1 MGNGTKLA
9 VLATAIVLASSC
21 SSGTAPATG
30 PVKAAGTGS
39 SPLLMPADGGD
50 GDSWHDTAGAEYRL
64 GLVNTPEYNEC
75 YGSEAT
81 AKRKELTAHG
91 FRADVY
97 THDVYGRGVS
107 IVTTANGVNVNV
119 YLARYGFANDKYLS
133 QFRHENPKLA
143 SQLDTAFAKAR
154 AERLGLWSACSGT
167 HGAAAPLA
175 PAPVA
180 PAPVAPATTYEV
192 TACHPDYVTCIPVRG
207 DGSGHG
213 RANDL
218 NCGSIRKPVRLRH
231 IEVDPYQLDAD
242 GDGIGCQS

>member
-1 MGNGTKLA
+1 MGHCTRLA

-21 SSGTAPATG
+21 TSGTGPATG
-30 PVKAAGTGS
+30 PVQGAATRAS
-39 SPLLMPADGGD
+39 SPLLMPAGGGD

-75 YGSEAT
+75 YGSQAT

-107 IVTTANGVNVNV
+107 LVTTADGVNVNV
-119 YLARYGFANDKYLS
+119 YLARYGFANDKYLA

-167 HGAAAPLA
+167 HGAAAA
-175 PAPVA
+175 VA
-180 PAPVAPATTYEV
+180 PAAPAV
-192 TACHPDYVTCIPVRG
+192 GQAVVSQA
-207 DGSGHG
+207 GSF
-213 RANDL
+213 
-218 NCGSIRKPVRLRH
+218 GSP
-231 IEVDPYQLDAD
+231 
-242 GDGIGCQS
+242 GS

>member
-1 MGNGTKLA
+1 MGNWTRLA
-9 VLATAIVLASSC
+9 LMATAIVLASSC
-21 SSGTAPATG
+21 TSGTGPATE
-30 PVKAAGTGS
+30 PATAAATGGS
-39 SPLLMPADGGD
+39 SPLLMPAGGGD

-107 IVTTANGVNVNV
+107 LVTTANGVNVNL

-133 QFRHENPKLA
+133 QFRHENPRLA

-154 AERLGLWSACSGT
+154 AERRGLWSACSGT
-167 HGAAAPLA
+167 D
-175 PAPVA
+175 VA
-180 PAPVAPATTYEV
+180 PAQLASAAPAPATTYV
-192 TACHPDYVTCIPVRG
+192 ITACHPDYVTCIRVQG
-207 DGSGHG
+207 NGSGHG

-218 NCGSIRKPVRLRH
+218 DCGSVGIRRTVTLRH
-231 IEVDPYQLDAD
+231 TGVDPYQLDAD
-242 GDGIGCQS
+242 GDGIGCQSD

>member
-1 MGNGTKLA
+1 MGNWTRLA
-9 VLATAIVLASSC
+9 VLATAIMLSSSC
-21 SSGTAPATG
+21 TSGTAPATG

-39 SPLLMPADGGD
+39 SPLLRPAGGGD

-64 GLVNTPEYNEC
+64 GLVNTPEYDEC
-75 YGSEAT
+75 YGSQAT

-107 IVTTANGVNVNV
+107 VVTTANGVNINV

-133 QFRHENPKLA
+133 QFRHENPELA

-154 AERLGLWSACSGT
+154 AERRGLWSACSGT

-180 PAPVAPATTYEV
+180 PATTNEV
-192 TACHPDYVTCIPVRG
+192 RACHPEYVTCIPVQG

-218 NCGSIRKPVRLRH
+218 NCGSIQKPVRLRQ
-231 IEVDPYQLDAD
+231 IGVDPYQLDAD
-242 GDGIGCQS
+242 GDGTGCHS